1 LGDTRRFYRGTVTK
15 YAVVWCLLPIRCVKG
30 ASKTEKNIRSHTNIA
45 GLLLH
50 TLPAPS
56 IMIARRAC
64 RALAPVR
71 SQNEGKSNSMS
82 RVSDCRVL
90 AVVNQKGGVGKTTT
104 AVNVGAYLAMA
115 NRKVLVIDCDPQ
127 SNATSGLGV
136 DKGAVSAGL
145 YDVLV
150 ESTPLGQIILKSV
163 GGIKGLDL
171 APSTIDL
178 SGAEMVL
185 YSEQNFAREH
195 VLRKAIEPERANYD
209 FILIDAPPSL
219 GLLTIN
225 VLTAADALLI
235 PIQCEYYALEGI
247 SQLLAVI
254 SRIQERLNPRL
265 EIAKVILT
273 MQDYRTNLSSQVVA
287 DVRAYFG
294 EKVAGAVIPRN
305 VRLSEAPSFGQ
316 PISLYDPKSKGAGA
330 YRDLAQEVMKYR

>member
-1 LGDTRRFYRGTVTK
+1 
-15 YAVVWCLLPIRCVKG
+15 
-30 ASKTEKNIRSHTNIA
+30 
-45 GLLLH
+45 
-50 TLPAPS
+50 
-56 IMIARRAC
+56 
-64 RALAPVR
+64 
-71 SQNEGKSNSMS
+71 MS